1 MKKWSEFYII
11 RFLEVYFNND
21 YSKRFKGRMPF
32 DEKLRAKSQKLFIE
46 AVLSELNP
54 YVWIRDFDGTRYY
67 PDNDVKKELGL
78 MYSDLE
84 QSYVNLCQPRLR

>member
-1 MKKWSEFYII
+1 MKWSEVFIVS
-11 RFLEVYFNND
+11 FLEDYFNND
-21 YSKRFKGRMPF
+21 YSKRFEGRMPF

-54 YVWIRDFDGTRYY
+54 YVWISDFDGTRYY
-67 PDNDVKKELGL
+67 CESDVKKSLGL

-84 QSYVNLCQPRLR
+84 QSYANQGYGELS